1 MCVQESIS
9 WEMENQLSSE
19 HEKQAKDTIEEK
31 QREEFLDKPSN
42 RSDHAERRTVESKL
56 SCRD

>member
-1 MCVQESIS
+1 
-9 WEMENQLSSE
+9 MENQLSSE